1 MVAMKFLQPSLQLA
15 RQHYVEHVGKPFFD
29 DVTSYLCSGPVVA
42 MVWEGHNIIKA
53 SRQLV
58 GSTDPSVA
66 YPGTIR
72 GDWAMSIERNL
83 VHGSDSEA
91 SAAREIA
98 LWFSP
103 EELYDWQPISEQWMY

>member
-1 MVAMKFLQPSLQLA
+1 MNCLICVCVCVWHEFRIPLFLVCL
-15 RQHYVEHVGKPFFD
+15 
-29 DVTSYLCSGPVVA
+29 PVC
-42 MVWEGHNIIKA
+42 VW
-53 SRQLV
+53 
-58 GSTDPSVA
+58 D
-66 YPGTIR
+66 
-72 GDWAMSIERNL
+72 RNL